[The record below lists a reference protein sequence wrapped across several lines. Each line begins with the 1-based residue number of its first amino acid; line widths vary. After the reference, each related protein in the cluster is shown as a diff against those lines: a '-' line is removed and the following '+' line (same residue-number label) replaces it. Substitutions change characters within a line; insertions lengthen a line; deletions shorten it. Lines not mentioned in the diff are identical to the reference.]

1 MHCGP
6 FSPRFPLFRFAL
18 CPLLLRKNRKEKHS
32 VRCNIWIT
40 GIALLQ
46 GCAITKSDV
55 QNFLRPMEFAPVVG
69 GIAIM
74 TNAAITLSDA
84 VSDVASTKE
93 LIAAQLEQQDS
104 GWWNETQAF
113 ANISSA
119 N

>member
-1 MHCGP
+1 MKKVTMFIG
-6 FSPRFPLFRFAL
+6 
-18 CPLLLRKNRKEKHS
+18 
-32 VRCNIWIT
+32 VI

-84 VSDVASTKE
+84 VSDVAGT
-93 LIAAQLEQQDS
+93 IDAQQEQQDS
-104 GWWNETQAF
+104 GWWDETPTF
-113 ANISSA
+113 HNMSSA